1 MLLDGEETYEEG
13 DSCVGDEKE
22 GAGEL
27 SVTGDFGVTV
37 TGCGAGVDAFVTG
50 ACLSAKIF

>member
-1 MLLDGEETYEEG
+1 LLLDGEETYEEG